1 MKHSIIALATFSLL
15 ALSTS
20 RADSVDT
27 ASDVVSLPAFVVEAT
42 RVDLPSAG
50 LSADFDATV
59 GEAAALAERASDRS
73 LNRLRSRLAPGGRHF
88 ARGAG
93 APVRSRA

>member
-1 MKHSIIALATFSLL
+1 MKHSIIALATLSLL

-27 ASDVVSLPAFVVEAT
+27 ASDVVSLPAFIVEAT
-42 RVDLPSAG
+42 RVDLPSGELA
-50 LSADFDATV
+50 ADFDRTIEEAT
-59 GEAAALAERASDRS
+59 ALAERASDRS

-93 APVRSRA
+93 ASVRTRA